1 MGGCGNP
8 WDKGIWG
15 LMGQGDV
22 GECGNLWGRGGV
34 GISGVQGGAVGNS
47 LSPPV
52 LQICSCFLCQ
62 SQRLKVQG

>member
-1 MGGCGNP
+1 
-8 WDKGIWG
+8 
-15 LMGQGDV
+15 MGQGDM
-22 GECGNLWGRGGV
+22 GIDGAGRCGRMWKSMGQGGV